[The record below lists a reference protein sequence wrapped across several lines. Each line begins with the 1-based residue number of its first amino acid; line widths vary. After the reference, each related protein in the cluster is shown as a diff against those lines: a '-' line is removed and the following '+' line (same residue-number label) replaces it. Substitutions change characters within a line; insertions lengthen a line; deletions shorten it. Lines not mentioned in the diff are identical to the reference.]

1 MQTRIARI
9 FKELVHHFPYA
20 AVGVAACLGILLG
33 IEKAGWRPAGTTSFH
48 IFHPIHLFLSGAVTT
63 AMFYEYEKR
72 HFKTVAVKAMVV
84 GFFSTFPIC
93 SLSDVFIPYLGG
105 LLWKTPVQFH
115 LCAIEE
121 PWLVFPASFAGII
134 FGVLFLRWVEKGTE
148 IFHPFHVLVS
158 SLASL
163 LYLASFDVALWQESA
178 VVPFII
184 TLIAV
189 WVSCC
194 FSDIIFPLWFVG
206 MKAPCCGHHPH
217 DY

>member
-20 AVGVAACLGILLG
+20 AVGVAASIGFLLG
-33 IEKAGWRPAGTTSFH
+33 IEKAGWHPVGTTPFH

-63 AMFYEYEKR
+63 AMFYEYEHEKKI
-72 HFKTVAVKAMVV
+72 FKTVII
-84 GFFSTFPIC
+84 GFLSTFPIC
-93 SLSDVFIPYLGG
+93 TLSDIFIPYVGG
-105 LLWKTPVQFH
+105 LLWHTPVQFH

-121 PWLVFPASFAGII
+121 PWLVFPASFAGIFLGMI
-134 FGVLFLRWVEKGTE
+134 FLQLVEKGTE
-148 IFHPFHVLVS
+148 IFHLLHVLVS

-178 VVPFII
+178 VVPFVI

-189 WVSCC
+189 WVPCC
-194 FSDIIFPLWFVG
+194 LSDIIFPLCFAG

-217 DY
+217 KI